1 MSEPVWLPR
10 DLVCAIHDEQ
20 LAIHGGPSGIRD
32 EGMLLSALDR
42 PRNKWGYGETD
53 LAVLAAA
60 AGFGLARNHPIID
73 GNKRAAFLSII
84 TFLGLNDWEFVAD
97 ETGSVVMIEQMASGI
112 VREAELAVW
121 IRVNVKPAEDGASS

>member
-1 MSEPVWLPR
+1 MSEPIWLPR

-32 EGMLLSALDR
+32 EVMLLSALDR

-53 LAVLAAA
+53 LIVLAAA
-60 AGFGLARNHPIID
+60 VGFGLARNHPFID

-84 TFLGLNDWEFVAD
+84 TFLGLNGWDFVAD
-97 ETGSVVMIEQMASGI
+97 ETEAVVVIEQMASGS
-112 VREAELAVW
+112 VSEDGLAAW
-121 IRVNVKPAEDGASS
+121 LRDNVKPT